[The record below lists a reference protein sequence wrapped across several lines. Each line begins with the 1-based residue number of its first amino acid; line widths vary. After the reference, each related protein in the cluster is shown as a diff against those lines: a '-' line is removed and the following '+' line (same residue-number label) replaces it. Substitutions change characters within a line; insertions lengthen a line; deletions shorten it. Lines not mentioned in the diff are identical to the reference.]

1 MKIILDAM
9 SGDNAPLEIVRGA
22 KLALDTLDSSLHIVL
37 TGNES
42 VIREALCSCDGEHY
56 LTDGR
61 ISIMHTDVILTM
73 EDDPF
78 DVVRK
83 KKDSSMSVALRA
95 LADGEGDALVCAGNT
110 GALFTGATMIVRTVK
125 GIRRAAIATVLPFDR
140 PCLLLDSGANVNV
153 TSEYL
158 EQFAFMGAVYMEKLF
173 GLEKAEVGLVN
184 NGAEE
189 HKGTPVYVE
198 THERLKND
206 PTINFVGNI
215 EGKDIPAGKCDVLVA
230 DGFTG
235 NVVLKLI
242 EGVGL
247 YFMRRIKKMFY
258 ASPLTKLSA
267 LILKKESTQMKKD
280 FDAGEYGGSP
290 FLGMSKPVIKAHGSS
305 GAKDIKNACR
315 QAITYVNSGLTEE
328 IARRAAEAK
337 EEKAAQ
343 KAANTDQNAE
353 TTETKVN
360 T

>member
-1 MKIILDAM
+1 MKLILDAM
-9 SGDNAPLEIVRGA
+9 SGDSAPHEIVLGA
-22 KLALDTLDSSLHIVL
+22 KQALDTLDEDLHIVL
-37 TGNES
+37 TGDES
-42 VIREALCSCDGEHY
+42 VIRGELALCGGEHY
-56 LTDGR
+56 LTTGR
-61 ISIMHTDVILTM
+61 ISILHADEVLTM

-78 DVVRK
+78 DVMRK
-83 KKDSSMSVALRA
+83 KKNSSMSVALRA

-125 GIRRAAIATVLPFDR
+125 GIRRAAIATVLPFER

-158 EQFAFMGAVYMEKLF
+158 AQFAFMGAVYMEKLF
-173 GLEKAEVGLVN
+173 GLQKAAVGLVN

-198 THERLKND
+198 THEKLKND
-206 PTINFVGNI
+206 PTLHFIGNV
-215 EGKDIPAGKCDVLVA
+215 EGKEIPTGKCDVLVA

-242 EGVGL
+242 EGMGMF
-247 YFMRRIKKMFY
+247 FMHRLKKMFY
-258 ASPLTKLSA
+258 ASFLNKLSA
-267 LILKKESTQMKKD
+267 LILKKELSQMKKD

-305 GAKDIKNACR
+305 SAREIKNACR
-315 QAITYVNSGLTEE
+315 QAITYVNSGVSEE

-337 EEKAAQ
+337 EAKTTQQAQ
-343 KAANTDQNAE
+343 
-353 TTETKVN
+353 
-360 T
+360 

>member
-22 KLALDTLDSSLHIVL
+22 KMALDTLDDSLHIVL
-37 TGNES
+37 TGNEP
-42 VIREALCSCDGEHY
+42 VIREALCGCGGEHY
-56 LTDGR
+56 LREGR
-61 ISIMHTDVILTM
+61 ISILHTEVLLTM

-110 GALFTGATMIVRTVK
+110 GALFTGATMLVRTVK

-158 EQFAFMGAVYMEKLF
+158 EQFAMMGAVYMEKIF
-173 GLEKAEVGLVN
+173 GLEEAEVGLIN
-184 NGAEE
+184 NGAEA

-198 THERLKND
+198 THERLKNNSA
-206 PTINFVGNI
+206 IRFVGNI
-215 EGKDIPAGKCDVLVA
+215 EGKDVPKGKCDVLVA

-242 EGVGL
+242 EGTGL
-247 YFMRRIKKMFY
+247 YFMKRLKKMFY
-258 ASPLTKLSA
+258 ASPITKLSA
-267 LILKKESTQMKKD
+267 LILKKDITKMKND
-280 FDAGEYGGSP
+280 FDSGEYGGAP
-290 FLGMSKPVIKAHGSS
+290 FLGISKPVIKAHGSAD
-305 GAKDIKNACR
+305 AKEIKNACR
-315 QAITYVNSGLTEE
+315 QAIAYVSSGLTEQ
-328 IARRAAEAK
+328 IAERAAKAK
-337 EEKAAQ
+337 ADGAA
-343 KAANTDQNAE
+343 KAANEADAS
-353 TTETKVN
+353 KDN